1 VVDVGARAELRA
13 DEVMRCGLHLGVILM
28 LLAGAPAVRAAVPSD
43 AEDLGPCADADAT
56 GPLLL
61 VFPPRDAAALDA
73 LLAEQA
79 DPHGPRYRR
88 WITPEQF
95 GERFG
100 VGAVDYAA
108 AVRWLR
114 RRGFAG
120 IHTWPGRLAIAFQG
134 TVGQVAHAFRTPM
147 RAYRWHGALHMAPER
162 AAVLPA
168 FGSARPAL
176 LGLDGFVRVQPGVR
190 VGTAD
195 RLGPGD
201 VYVAHGVG
209 QVHSDGFT
217 GRGVTIAVLAVSDFA
232 ISDVA
237 LFRSTFGVAPG
248 TVIKRFPGGNPGLG
262 DFVSLGEV
270 LLDTEW
276 SGAIAPGATIV
287 AEIAASANAASF
299 AAAALD
305 AVNHDVADVLSVSFG
320 VCEPIGGSVVAQ
332 EVGNLTRQAAA
343 QGMSVFVSSG
353 DDGVATCRRQNGSL
367 APAVN
372 VFAAS
377 PYVTAVGGTQL
388 DPLFDAAGNATG
400 YGGETVWN
408 DTAAAGRGA
417 GGGGQSTFFGKPSY
431 QDLPGIPA
439 DGARDVPDVAFAA
452 SPRHPGF
459 ALVYGGIALPNG
471 VGGTS
476 ASAPVW
482 AGMAALLVQK
492 RGGRLGLLNGALY
505 ELGSEQARGVRA
517 PVFHDV
523 TVGDVGL
530 PGVPG
535 PAAAPGYDLA
545 TGWGSF
551 DAPALLAAFDP
562 GPACQADGDCD
573 DRNPCT
579 LDHCTPAGCRHGAV
593 PDGSACR
600 TLDCA
605 TGTCAAGG
613 CAATGA
619 AGCDDGD
626 PCTDDVCASQG
637 FCVRSVT
644 IGGEAV
650 SCVFAG
656 GAVVAPECTGERVPR
671 ALGRRVARAE
681 RLLGRTQGANR
692 ASLRLVDRAGRQLR
706 KAGHILAY
714 AANRLAPSCHTI
726 LQGQVGGA
734 RAQLAHLR
742 RLLAP

>member
-1 VVDVGARAELRA
+1 
-13 DEVMRCGLHLGVILM
+13 MRCGLHLVVMLA
-28 LLAGAPAVRAAVPSD
+28 LLAGAPAVRAAVPPE
-43 AEDLGPCADADAT
+43 AEDLGRCADEEAT
-56 GPLLL
+56 EPLLL
-61 VFPPRDAAALDA
+61 VFAPRDAAELDA

-79 DPHGPRYRR
+79 DPHAPGYRR
-88 WITPEQF
+88 WIMPGEF

-100 VGAVDYAA
+100 VAA
-108 AVRWLR
+108 ADYEAAVCWLR
-114 RRGFAG
+114 RRGFVG
-120 IHTWPGRLAIAFQG
+120 IHTWPGRLGIAFQG
-134 TVGQVAHAFRTPM
+134 TAGQVAHAFKTPM
-147 RAYRWHGALHMAPER
+147 HAYRWHGALRMAPER

-176 LGLDGFVRVQPGVR
+176 LGLDGFVRVKPGVR

-195 RLGPGD
+195 RLGPSD

-209 QVHSDGFT
+209 QAHADGFT

-232 ISDVA
+232 TSDVA
-237 LFRSTFGVAPG
+237 LFRSTFGVAAG
-248 TVIKRFPGGNPGLG
+248 TVIKRFAGANPGTSDLLA
-262 DFVSLGEV
+262 LGEV

-276 SGAIAPGATIV
+276 SGAIAPGATLV

-299 AAAALD
+299 GAAALD
-305 AVNHDVADVLSVSFG
+305 VVNGDVADVMSVSFG
-320 VCEPIGGSVVAQ
+320 ICESIATSVVAQ
-332 EVGNLTRQAAA
+332 AVGNLTRQAAA
-343 QGMSVFVSSG
+343 QGMSVLVSSG
-353 DDGVATCRRQNGSL
+353 DDGAADCRRENGSL

-388 DPLFDAAGNATG
+388 DPRFDAAGDATG

-408 DTAAAGRGA
+408 DTAFTGGGA
-417 GGGGQSTFFGKPSY
+417 GGGGRSAFFGKPSY
-431 QDLPGIPA
+431 QNLPGIPA

-452 SPRHPGF
+452 SPGHPGF
-459 ALVYGGIALPNG
+459 ALVGGGIVLPFG

-492 RGGRLGLLNGALY
+492 RGGRLGLLNGELY
-505 ELGSEQARGVRA
+505 ELGAEQALGLGA

-523 TVGDVGL
+523 TVGNIGL

-535 PAAAPGYDLA
+535 PAAGPGYDLA

-562 GPACQADGDCD
+562 GSPCQEDGDCD
-573 DRNPCT
+573 DRNACT
-579 LDHCTPAGCRHGAV
+579 EDRCTPAGCRHTAMPAGFT
-593 PDGSACR
+593 CR

-605 TGTCAAGG
+605 AGSCTAG
-613 CAATGA
+613 VCVATGA

-626 PCTDDVCASQG
+626 PCTDDVCGGQG
-637 FCVRSVT
+637 FCVQSVR
-644 IGGEAV
+644 IGPEAV

-656 GAVVAPECTGERVPR
+656 GAVVAPECAGERIPR
-671 ALGRRVARAE
+671 ALGQRVGRAE
-681 RLLGRTQGANR
+681 RLLGRTQGADR
-692 ASLRLVDRAGRQLR
+692 ASLHLVDRAARQLG
-706 KAGHILAY
+706 KASHILAHV
-714 AANRLAPSCHTI
+714 AHRLTPSCRTI
-726 LQGQVGGA
+726 LQGQLDGA
-734 RAQLAHLR
+734 RVQLAHLR